1 MNGLLLRIYV
11 KLQLIAGREEG
22 QGLVEYA
29 LVIPMIAFG
38 ATVGMTFL
46 AGAIN
51 AALGKISTTLG
62 SSIT

>member
-1 MNGLLLRIYV
+1 MNDLLLRMYV
-11 KLQLIAGREEG
+11 WLQVIANRDEG

-46 AGAIN
+46 AGAID
-51 AALGKISTTLG
+51 AALGKISANLAT
-62 SSIT
+62 SIT